1 MKYSI
6 PSSTSLTSSS
16 QVFASGWRAIHRNL
30 NSFHQRSIGITEDSE
45 TESLYIGTATF
56 IDGQDNFLIY
66 DWRAPVSSIYY
77 NGTLG
82 PVT

>member
-30 NSFHQRSIGITEDSE
+30 NSFHQRSIGA
-45 TESLYIGTATF
+45 ESLYIGTATF

-82 PVT
+82 PVTYETPNG